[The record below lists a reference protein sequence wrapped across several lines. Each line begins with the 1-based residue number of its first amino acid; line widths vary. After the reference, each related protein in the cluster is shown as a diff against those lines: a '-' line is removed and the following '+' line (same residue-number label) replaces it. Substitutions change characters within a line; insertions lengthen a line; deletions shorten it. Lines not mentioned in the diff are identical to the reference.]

1 MEQFC
6 PNSLRQFCPNSVR
19 PPMNVRYIYSFQICY
34 TLYISPIPSQRP
46 PTRCND
52 ESYSATFLIEQGYI
66 LIVFSHN
73 NNRTSVGAYRIRP
86 DVGEN
91 GMITA
96 NKSLSSNMQP
106 RRHGGR
112 MRYAPTHVRS
122 IHG

>member
-52 ESYSATFLIEQGYI
+52 ESYSAAIIIEQVYI
-66 LIVFSHN
+66 LIVFSRD

-86 DVGEN
+86 DVSEN
-91 GMITA
+91 GMISA
-96 NKSLSSNMQP
+96 NMIPSLNVQHP
-106 RRHGGR
+106 RHEGR
-112 MRYAPTHVRS
+112 MRYAPTPVR
-122 IHG
+122 